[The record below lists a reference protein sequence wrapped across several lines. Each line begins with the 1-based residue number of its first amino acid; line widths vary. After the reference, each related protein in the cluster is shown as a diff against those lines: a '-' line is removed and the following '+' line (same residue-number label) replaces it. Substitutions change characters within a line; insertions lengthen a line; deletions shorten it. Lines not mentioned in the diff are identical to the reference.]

1 MSLEKKK
8 ATVNVKNE
16 DQNCFLYAILAAQNY
31 DRIQRNRERVNNYHH
46 LLCTLKYDKSW
57 MPMKLVNIPKFESR
71 NPGFGINI
79 FTYTENDTN
88 DTYFKHPNVDI
99 IYRSKNGGGTQ
110 IYLLLLQNSNIIIL
124 LIS

>member
-8 ATVNVKNE
+8 ASLNVKNE
-16 DQNCFLYAILAAQNY
+16 DLNCFLYAILATQNY
-31 DRIQRNRERVNNYHH
+31 DNIKVHRERANNYHH
-46 LLCTLKYDKSW
+46 LLCTLKYEKSW

-99 IYRSKNGGGTQ
+99 IYRAKNKGPQ